1 MGEKELL
8 RLRMSPFL
16 YLDPHADEGGY
27 MIRSLYF
34 DDYWNSAYEEKE
46 AGILMRK
53 KYRIRIYN
61 YSDRSIK
68 LERKKKHGS
77 YIFKESAPLTRE
89 EVEKI
94 LAGDYEFLLKSQYPL
109 CREFYV
115 ECVSNMMRPRTIVD
129 YDREPWIMD
138 EGTVRV
144 TFDRDVRAA
153 IGSFDIFDP
162 DLPTIPVIDPKK
174 MIFEVKYTEYLP
186 KIVQSVL
193 SGKADMMAVS
203 KYVLAYEK
211 SQYLNGFECWEYG
224 NIQIGKVLSLE
235 ELSIRREIYECSRLY
250 KKIYFAV

>member
-1 MGEKELL
+1 MRKKKLE
-8 RLRMSPFL
+8 F
-16 YLDPHADEGGY
+16 
-27 MIRSLYF
+27 
-34 DDYWNSAYEEKE
+34 
-46 AGILMRK
+46 LMRK
-53 KYRIRIYN
+53 KYRILNYN

-153 IGSFDIFDP
+153 IGSFDILIRLCRRFQCWN
-162 DLPTIPVIDPKK
+162 PVN
-174 MIFEVKYTEYLP
+174 
-186 KIVQSVL
+186 
-193 SGKADMMAVS
+193 
-203 KYVLAYEK
+203 
-211 SQYLNGFECWEYG
+211 LNYG
-224 NIQIGKVLSLE
+224 S
-235 ELSIRREIYECSRLY
+235 EIYRDASSDCQRYSAASCS
-250 KKIYFAV
+250 